1 MRMYKI
7 TEAGI
12 LAVEFSAP
20 VELFKYGTRKTD
32 LPCLMNRLSSVISVS
47 RENMRIKNFCRH
59 FVEQYAILLLRC

>member
-20 VELFKYGTRKTD
+20 VELFGYGTRKTD
-32 LPCLMNRLSSVISVS
+32 IPCLMNRLSFVISVS
-47 RENMRIKNFCRH
+47 RENMKNKNFYRH
-59 FVEQYAILLLRC
+59 FAEQYAILLQRC

>member
-20 VELFKYGTRKTD
+20 VELFQCGTRKTD
-32 LPCLMNRLSSVISVS
+32 IPLFN
-47 RENMRIKNFCRH
+47 E
-59 FVEQYAILLLRC
+59 